1 MLVHAVFEIPD
12 GTVIDD
18 RLPAQVSYNAFEED
32 GVCGHNVEGFL
43 EPVPNLLSEDFKATV
58 EDVKEGQV
66 ILFKYPADVSSAFD
80 VQSTLNLLKAEFPNN
95 KVLGIAND
103 VELLIQDA
111 DNAVNM
117 LNQMI
122 AHIKLASGSTGKIIL
137 Q

>member
-1 MLVHAVFEIPD
+1 MLVHAVIEIPD
-12 GTVIDD
+12 DTVIDN
-18 RLPAQVSYNAFEED
+18 RLPAQVSYNAFECD
-32 GVCGHNVEGFL
+32 GVVGHKVEGFL
-43 EPVPNLLSEDFKATV
+43 EPVRNLLSEEFKAAV
-58 EDVKEGQV
+58 EDVKDGQV

-122 AHIKLASGSTGKIIL
+122 AHVKLASGATGKIIL

>member
-1 MLVHAVFEIPD
+1 MLVHAVIEIPD
-12 GTVIDD
+12 DTVIDD
-18 RLPAQVSYNAFEED
+18 RLPAQVSYNAFESD
-32 GVCGHNVEGFL
+32 GVVGHKVEGFL
-43 EPVPNLLSEDFKATV
+43 EPVCNLLNEDFKAAV
-58 EDVKEGQV
+58 EDVKDGQV

-103 VELLIQDA
+103 VELLVQDA

-122 AHIKLASGSTGKIIL
+122 AHIKLANGATGKIIL